1 MRTAVLLLTVLTTL
15 PAVAQPVSLIAR
27 TLDSDGV
34 TVAFP
39 AVTYRP
45 PASTSGDPL
54 DVCARI
60 ASDALGATVDPGRDK
75 IAVTEH
81 RVVLRDPTDRGRLL
95 KIYRPDRYDAERI
108 AKYLQRDLG
117 FERYLRGL
125 GLRVA
130 AIDPDA
136 HLVER
141 GVLRQQRVDGTSL
154 DSLYPYGYRA
164 GANPSVDRM
173 LATIAP
179 VDEALR
185 RITSKQSGLLL
196 SNTVDCY
203 HEVPLGVDVGHCR
216 GNIFVERG
224 TGEAVL
230 IDW

>member
-1 MRTAVLLLTVLTTL
+1 MLLAIALAAPPV
-15 PAVAQPVSLIAR
+15 VAQPVSLIAR
-27 TLDSDGV
+27 TLESDGV
-34 TVAFP
+34 SVEFP

-45 PASTSGDPL
+45 PASTSGDPVE
-54 DVCARI
+54 VCARI
-60 ASDALGATVDPGRDK
+60 ASDALGTTIDPGRDEMT
-75 IAVTEH
+75 VTEH

-95 KIYRPDRYDAERI
+95 KIYRPDHYDAERI

-130 AIDPDA
+130 AIDRNPR
-136 HLVER
+136 LIER
-141 GVLRQQRVDGTSL
+141 GVLRQERVDGTSL
-154 DSLYPYGYRA
+154 EKLYPYGYRA
-164 GANPSVDRM
+164 GANASVDRM

-216 GNIFVERG
+216 GNVFVERG

>member
-1 MRTAVLLLTVLTTL
+1 MRATPLLVTMLAML
-15 PAVAQPVSLIAR
+15 AGAAEPVSLVAR
-27 TLDSDGV
+27 TLESAGV
-34 TVAFP
+34 RVEFP
-39 AVTYRP
+39 AVTYRSP
-45 PASTSGDPL
+45 PSTSGDPL
-54 DVCARI
+54 AACAGI
-60 ASDALGATVDPGRDK
+60 ASDALGATVDPARDE

-95 KIYRPDRYDAERI
+95 KIYRPDHYDAERI

-117 FERYLRGL
+117 FEQYLRGL

-130 AIDPDA
+130 AIDRNPR
-136 HLVER
+136 LVER
-141 GVLRQQRVDGTSL
+141 GVLRQERVDGSSL
-154 DSLYPYGYRA
+154 DKLYPYGYQA

-173 LATIAP
+173 LAAIAS
-179 VDEALR
+179 VDDDLR
-185 RITSKQSGLLL
+185 RVTSKQSGLLL
-196 SNTVDCY
+196 SNTVDCH